1 MMMPEDGI
9 HLAIVNH
16 PESDVATVSAPS
28 ARCLRCAADLSRM
41 PEEGRYCPRCGL
53 DSYSSP
59 PAAIL
64 SRAAESRLAGQSDE
78 LGWGHLA
85 ELAVSSSTV
94 VPPTVI
100 PSPNTS
106 SQILRG
112 YANALYKL
120 GRRYEVGGWTRNPR
134 EAIRCYLKAARLG
147 NMMAFAR
154 LATRWIERCDRM
166 AKAPP
171 TDISPT
177 HDTGEPIS

>member
-1 MMMPEDGI
+1 MPEDGI
-9 HLAIVNH
+9 HLTTF
-16 PESDVATVSAPS
+16 SDAEFAVPAVSAPS

-41 PEEGRYCPRCGL
+41 PDEGRYCPRCGL

-64 SRAAESRLAGQSDE
+64 SRAAESRLAGQSDG
-78 LGWGHLA
+78 LGWNHLA
-85 ELAVSSSTV
+85 ELAVSSTVV

-106 SQILRG
+106 SQIVLA

-154 LATRWIERCDRM
+154 LATRWIERSDQM
-166 AKAPP
+166 AKPP
-171 TDISPT
+171 SADISPARNA
-177 HDTGEPIS
+177 DDRIS

>member
-1 MMMPEDGI
+1 MPEDGI
-9 HLAIVNH
+9 HLAAFAH
-16 PESDVATVSAPS
+16 ADSAAAAVCASS
-28 ARCLRCAADLSRM
+28 ARCLRCGADLSRM

-64 SRAAESRLAGQSDE
+64 SRAAESRLAGGKDE

-85 ELAVSSSTV
+85 ELAVDSSTV

-120 GRRYEVGGWTRNPR
+120 GRRYEVGGWARNPR

-171 TDISPT
+171 AGISPAP
-177 HDTGEPIS
+177 DADEPIS

>member
-1 MMMPEDGI
+1 MPEDGI
-9 HLAIVNH
+9 HLATLARTDSAV
-16 PESDVATVSAPS
+16 VAVSAPS

-41 PEEGRYCPRCGL
+41 PEEARYCPRCGL

-64 SRAAESRLAGQSDE
+64 SRAAEARLAGQSDE

-85 ELAVSSSTV
+85 ELAVSTPGV

-100 PSPNTS
+100 PSPNAS
-106 SQILRG
+106 SEILRG

-154 LATRWIERCDRM
+154 LATRWIERYDRM
-166 AKAPP
+166 NQRTPP
-171 TDISPT
+171 NTSPA
-177 HDTGEPIS
+177 DNTGNPVS